1 MKGIRTAEWCKA
13 PLRAGRLLFLLLFL
27 TTTAAFAQVN
37 GEINRQTLTYRDT
50 LQLDF
55 YSAEATTSNERPLIV
70 LVHGGGFSGGTRDGI
85 GETAFCREMAGSGY
99 AVASISYRLTRK
111 GASFGCDCPA
121 RDKIDTFV
129 KASEDLAD
137 ALRFLREQEQLVF
150 DRNMILLAGSSAGAE
165 TVLNAAFMGD
175 HYEFKHI
182 GPLGAAGLISF
193 AGAVLNS
200 DYINEGNALPM
211 LLFHGEKDE
220 LVPFGTSP
228 HHYCAPETE
237 GYLILDGSASITERL
252 AAAEKS
258 YILAFDPEGG
268 HEWANEGYGHT
279 ELIIHFI
286 EDLVRKGEFEQKK
299 MQVEKRSRP

>member
-1 MKGIRTAEWCKA
+1 MAR
-13 PLRAGRLLFLLLFL
+13 LRAGQPLFLFLFL
-27 TTTAAFAQVN
+27 VVSASFAQVS
-37 GEINRQTLTYRDT
+37 GDISRQTFTYRDT

-55 YSAEATTSNERPLIV
+55 YSAEVPVSHARPLIV

-85 GETAFCREMAGSGY
+85 GETTFCREMAVSGY

-137 ALRFLREQEQLVF
+137 ALNFLREQEQLAF
-150 DRNMILLAGSSAGAE
+150 DRNTIVLAGSSAGAE

-175 HYEFKHI
+175 HYEFRHI

-193 AGAVLNS
+193 SGAVLDS
-200 DYINEGNALPM
+200 DYIREGNALPT

-237 GYLILDGSASITERL
+237 GYLILDGSASILQRL
-252 AAAEKS
+252 AAAGKP

-268 HEWANEGYGHT
+268 HEWADEGYLHA
-279 ELIIHFI
+279 ELISHFI
-286 EDLVRKGEFEQKK
+286 ENLVRKGEFEQKK
-299 MQVEKRSRP
+299 IRVGKKTPVEKK